1 MRQLGENGDIP
12 GGLGA
17 AERAMRDAING
28 LNQGDQQGALGAQ
41 GEAVQQLQEAAR
53 SMAEQL
59 AQKLGQQPGQSGQGQ
74 NGQANEGGTD
84 PLGRATRGRSSGGV
98 QIPDISDMQRARTI
112 QDELRRRAGDRARP
126 PVERDYLERLLE
138 RF

>member
-1 MRQLGENGDIP
+1 
-12 GGLGA
+12 
-17 AERAMRDAING
+17 MRDAING

-59 AQKLGQQPGQSGQGQ
+59 AQQLGQQPGQGQGQGQ
-74 NGQANEGGTD
+74 NGQANQGGTD

-98 QIPDISDMQRARTI
+98 QIPDISALQRARTI
-112 QDELRRRAGDRARP
+112 QHELRRRAGDRARP